1 VQSFSDIQT
10 GQIETLQKEISKMI
24 EKLEDI
30 KDNYESE
37 IQDQGKKMS
46 TTKEMAL

>member
-37 IQDQGKKMS
+37 IQEKDKKMS